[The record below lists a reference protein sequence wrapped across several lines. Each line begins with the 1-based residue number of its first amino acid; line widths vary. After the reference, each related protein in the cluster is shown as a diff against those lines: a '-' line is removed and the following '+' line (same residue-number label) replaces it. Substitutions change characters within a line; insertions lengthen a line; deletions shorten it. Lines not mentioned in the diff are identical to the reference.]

1 MKVRTVKGI
10 LKAFEGLEIP
20 GELDKHFKAEVST
33 LRRQEELNRGTIPLN
48 NQTYASVNN
57 LRKVLKKCRKKD

>member
-20 GELDKHFKAEVST
+20 EELDKHFIAEIST
-33 LRRQEELNRGTIPLN
+33 LRRQEELNWGIIPQN
-48 NQTYASVNN
+48 HQSYASVNN